1 MRKPAFPSLVGKAV
15 SRLLVGTVAA
25 ILGAVFILLFLMQV
39 LLLNDSPDDQ
49 FDRNA
54 AEEAMPDRD
63 Q

>member
-1 MRKPAFPSLVGKAV
+1 MRKPAIPSLVGTAV

-25 ILGAVFILLFLMQV
+25 ILGAVFLLLFLTQV

-49 FDRNA
+49 LDLNA